1 MIEGSAER
9 AVQLYARATGKSL
22 APQWNIEL
30 RDVELADGI
39 DALPGLIAVL
49 GWEPARR
56 IEGPPRPDQ
65 FPLMVYDATVGW
77 AVVQQWDG
85 EDVMALVGERG
96 LLPYDPEQSFFTMNL
111 PDPLSNDGGRA
122 IDVFWRA
129 IKRRKQPL
137 VMAGLATVFAN
148 LLTLATSLYSMQLYD
163 RVIPLASYDTLF
175 VLTAGVL
182 FALTLDLVL
191 RSLRALLIEREAQDI
206 DAEVS
211 EFFFAR
217 AQAIRLDARPP
228 GIGTMASQLRG
239 QDQIRQVMSSGSLF
253 MLADLPFALFF
264 VGVIAMIGGPL
275 ALVPLIALPVALT
288 LALIL
293 SKIIR
298 NGTDRAQVSG
308 NRKNGMLVESLDA
321 AETVKANRGGW
332 FMMGRW
338 NRLVREIHHYE
349 LPVKKASAVAGTL
362 FSTLQQVAFVGIMG
376 WGAYLASQGE
386 ITTGALLACSI
397 ISGRINGPLVA
408 QLPNLIVQWGYARS
422 SLKALDGIMDLPLD
436 PASGAGA
443 LRPDHMEGSYKL
455 TDVVFAYPGAQRP
468 ALEVERLQIDP
479 GERVAI
485 VGGIGSG
492 KSTLLKLMSG
502 LYTPLQGSLLLGGL
516 DLSQVAEDIARR
528 HVGYVSQDARLING
542 TLRDNLAMGLG
553 DISDEEIMA
562 VARETRLDAMIAN
575 QPDGLMLQIQEGGRG
590 LSGGQRAI
598 VGLNRLLLS
607 TPKVWL
613 MDEPTASLDQNT
625 ENAALAAIS
634 SQIEKDSILVMVT
647 HKPQLLT
654 RFTRVIVMAN
664 GKIVKDGPTQ
674 EVLRDLAP
682 KKVDD
687 KKPPKRVTVPGGVTT
702 SVRKKPGNGGTSKDG
717 PSDEN
722 PDKNGDA
729 S

>member
-1 MIEGSAER
+1 MSDGSAER
-9 AVQLYARATGKSL
+9 AVENYAKATGKPLSPHWKL
-22 APQWNIEL
+22 EL
-30 RDVELADGI
+30 REVELAEGI
-39 DALPGLIAVL
+39 DALPGLIAVI

-56 IEGPPRPDQ
+56 IEGRPRPDQ
-65 FPLMVYDATVGW
+65 FPLIVYDDTCGW

-85 EDVMALVGERG
+85 DDVMALVGERSV
-96 LLPYDPEQSFFTMNL
+96 LPYNPDQRFFTMYL
-111 PDPLSNDGGRA
+111 PDPLSSDGGKA
-122 IDVFWRA
+122 ISVFWRA

-163 RVIPLASYDTLF
+163 RVIPLASYNTLF
-175 VLTAGVL
+175 VLTAGVG
-182 FALTLDLVL
+182 FALLLDLCL

-239 QDQIRQVMSSGSLF
+239 QEQIRQVMSSGSLF
-253 MLADLPFALFF
+253 MLADLPFAIFF
-264 VGVIAMIGGPL
+264 ITVIAMIGGKL
-275 ALVPLIALPVALT
+275 ALVPIISLPVALI
-288 LALIL
+288 LAMIL

-321 AETVKANRGGW
+321 TETVKANRGGW

-349 LPVKKASAVAGTL
+349 MPVKKASAIAGSL
-362 FSTLQQVAFVGIMG
+362 FSTLQQTAYVAIMG
-376 WGAYLASQGE
+376 WGAYLASQGQ

-397 ISGRINGPLVA
+397 IAGRINGPLVA

-422 SLKALDGIMDLPLD
+422 SLKALDSIMVLPLD

-443 LRPDHMEGSYKL
+443 LRPDHMDGGYEIRSAAF
-455 TDVVFAYPGAQRP
+455 VYPGTQRP
-468 ALEVERLQIDP
+468 ALEIEALKIEP
-479 GERVAI
+479 GERVAVI
-485 VGGIGSG
+485 GGIGSG

-502 LYTPLQGSLLLGGL
+502 LYSPQQGNVLLGGL

-553 DISDEEIMA
+553 DVTDEEIMEI
-562 VARETRLDAMIAN
+562 ARTTRLDAMIAS
-575 QPDGLMLQIQEGGRG
+575 QPDGLSLQIQEGGRG
-590 LSGGQRAI
+590 LSGGQRAM
-598 VGLNRLLLS
+598 VGINRLLLS
-607 TPKVWL
+607 EPKVWL
-613 MDEPTASLDQNT
+613 LDEPTASLDQLT
-625 ENAALAAIS
+625 ESAALEAIDT
-634 SQIEKDSILVMVT
+634 QLGKDNIMVMVT
-647 HKPQLLT
+647 HKPQLLP
-654 RFTRVIVMAN
+654 RFTRIIVMAG
-664 GKIVKDGPTQ
+664 GKVVKDGPTQ
-674 EVLRDLAP
+674 DVLRELAP
-682 KKVDD
+682 RKLGEKGGAGGKPAPSAEGTVTSSISKK
-687 KKPPKRVTVPGGVTT
+687 K
-702 SVRKKPGNGGTSKDG
+702 
-717 PSDEN
+717 
-722 PDKNGDA
+722 A
-729 S
+729 SS

>member
-1 MIEGSAER
+1 MTDGSAER
-9 AVQLYARATGKSL
+9 AVENYARATGKPLS
-22 APQWNIEL
+22 PHWNLEL
-30 RDVELADGI
+30 REVDLADGI

-56 IEGPPRPDQ
+56 IEGRPRPDQ
-65 FPLMVYDATVGW
+65 FPLIVYDNTSGW

-85 EDVMALVGERG
+85 DDVMSLVGERSV
-96 LLPYDPEQSFFTMNL
+96 LPYDPEQRFFTMYL
-111 PDPLSNDGGRA
+111 PDPLSSDGGKA
-122 IDVFWRA
+122 ISVFWRA

-175 VLTAGVL
+175 VLTAGVA
-182 FALTLDLVL
+182 FALLLDLCL

-239 QDQIRQVMSSGSLF
+239 QEQVRQVMSSGSLF
-253 MLADLPFALFF
+253 MLADLPFAIFF
-264 VGVIAMIGGPL
+264 IIVIAMIGGQL
-275 ALVPLIALPVALT
+275 ALVPVISLPVALI
-288 LALIL
+288 LAMIL

-321 AETVKANRGGW
+321 TETVKANRGGW

-349 LPVKKASAVAGTL
+349 MPVKKASSVAGSL
-362 FSTLQQVAFVGIMG
+362 FSTLQQTAYVAIMG
-376 WGAYLASQGE
+376 WGAYLASQGQ

-397 ISGRINGPLVA
+397 IAGRINGPLVA

-422 SLKALDGIMDLPLD
+422 SLKALDSIMNLPLD

-443 LRPDHMEGSYKL
+443 LRPDHLEGGYEIKNAAF
-455 TDVVFAYPGAQRP
+455 VYPNTQRP
-468 ALEVERLQIDP
+468 ALEVEALKIDA
-479 GERVAI
+479 GERVAVI
-485 VGGIGSG
+485 GGIGSG

-502 LYTPLQGSLLLGGL
+502 LYSPQQGSVLLGGL
-516 DLSQVAEDIARR
+516 DLSLVAEDIARR

-553 DISDEEIMA
+553 DVSDEEIME
-562 VARETRLDAMIAN
+562 VARETRLDAMIAS

-590 LSGGQRAI
+590 LSGGQRAM
-598 VGLNRLLLS
+598 VGINRLLLS
-607 TPKVWL
+607 RPKIWL
-613 MDEPTASLDQNT
+613 LDEPTASLDQMT
-625 ENAALAAIS
+625 ESAALEAIS
-634 SQIEKDSILVMVT
+634 AGLDDDSIMVMVT

-664 GKIVKDGPTQ
+664 GRVVKDGPTQ
-674 EVLRDLAP
+674 DVLRDLAP
-682 KKVDD
+682 RKLAEKQDGAAETKGTVTSSIKTNKK
-687 KKPPKRVTVPGGVTT
+687 
-702 SVRKKPGNGGTSKDG
+702 
-717 PSDEN
+717 
-722 PDKNGDA
+722 A